1 MYQNKLQREGV
12 QVVVNISKMNF
23 EPNGDL
29 VNQAFFQFIENFIT
43 NQDPHRQ
50 AENDEIPGV

>member
-1 MYQNKLQREGV
+1 
-12 QVVVNISKMNF
+12 MNF